1 MGLEILIEKS
11 STGNSLA
18 VQWLRSHASSA
29 GVSGSIPGQGTKIP
43 HACHLA
49 KKKKKKVIYSW
60 MLFKAMGMDEV
71 ILEKNTIAEEI
82 RAQNYG
88 VFNCETWERTGKC

>member
-11 STGNSLA
+11 STGNLLA

-49 KKKKKKVIYSW
+49 KKKKKVIYSW

-82 RAQNYG
+82 RAQNHG

>member
-18 VQWLRSHASSA
+18 LQWLRSHASSA

-49 KKKKKKVIYSW
+49 KKKKVIYSW

-71 ILEKNTIAEEI
+71 ILEENTTAEEI
-82 RAQNYG
+82 RAQNHG
-88 VFNCETWERTGKC
+88 VFNRETWERTGKC